1 MSFSLAG
8 HTGRRK
14 EPFVGE
20 LIALDEKRRR
30 LRARRAFHLW
40 ERRFG
45 RIFDE
50 KTSVRDLPDA
60 VLAVL
65 VQPGDVCTRLVQS
78 LVVKVMTG
86 EDAADL
92 DGLAP
97 PQKIRAIDLTL
108 VMVDQIRFECMR
120 RLGWVEPDPRAEWPI
135 VDLLIRSLNEDAP
148 GVGATPRI
156 LPSHPLYAEYEKTF
170 IGDQAAFVRKLIP
183 RAIEEFTS
191 RCKT

>member
-1 MSFSLAG
+1 M
-8 HTGRRK
+8 
-14 EPFVGE
+14 GE

-50 KTSVRDLPDA
+50 NTSVHDLPDE

-65 VQPGDVCTRLVQS
+65 IQPGDVCSRLVQS

-86 EDAADL
+86 EDAPDL
-92 DGLAP
+92 EGLTP

-108 VMVDQIRFECMR
+108 LIVDQIRFECMR
-120 RLGWVEPDPRAEWPI
+120 RLGWVEPDPRAECPI
-135 VDLLIRSLNEDAP
+135 VDLLVRSLEGD
-148 GVGATPRI
+148 TPLGPPQTPAI

-170 IGDQAAFVRKLIP
+170 GGDQAAFVRKLIP
-183 RAIEEFTS
+183 RAIEEFMN
-191 RCKT
+191 RRKP